1 MEIILASNNAHKL
14 EELSSILY
22 PHKILLPS
30 GIGIN
35 FTAEENGKTY
45 FENALIKAQT
55 LFDQAGGRTV
65 LADDSGLSVPAL
77 NGEPGIYSARYGS
90 RNGVELKAEERNR
103 YLLENMKS
111 FKDDDRKAFF
121 VCCMV
126 LITGS
131 FRIFSAQ
138 ETFNGLIAEKP
149 YGKGGFGYDP
159 VFFVPEKNKT
169 AAELPPGEKNA
180 VSHRGRAGLRIKSI
194 MDNIEKYP

>member
-1 MEIILASNNAHKL
+1 MEIILATNNTHKL

-22 PHKILLPS
+22 PHKLLMPS
-30 GIGIN
+30 QIGIN
-35 FTAEENGKTY
+35 FSAEENGKTY
-45 FENALIKAQT
+45 FENSLIKAQT
-55 LFDQAGGRTV
+55 LFNQAGDRTV
-65 LADDSGLSVPAL
+65 LADDSGLSIPAL

-90 RNGVELKAEERNR
+90 RNGVELKAEERNM
-103 YLLENMKS
+103 YLLKNMKS
-111 FKDDDRKAFF
+111 FKDGERKAFF

-138 ETFNGLIAEKP
+138 ETFNGIITENP

-169 AAELPPGEKNA
+169 AAELSPEEKNTI
-180 VSHRGRAGLRIKSI
+180 SHRGRAGSRIKNI
-194 MDNIEKYP
+194 IDNIERYP